1 MNGIASFSK
10 RYAAVILLLIVI
22 SLIGVISGGDP
33 TAMQVIVDRAFGHV
47 VEILVK
53 VFWEIPYIKMPL
65 IVFVLIAGAIFFT
78 FRFNFINVRGFIH
91 ALHVVKGD
99 FDDPDDPGEVS
110 HFQALASAL
119 SATVGLGN
127 IAGVAVAV
135 TLGGPGA
142 IIWMVIAAV
151 FGMTS
156 KFAES
161 TLGQMYRIVDED
173 GEVQG
178 GPMVYLRD
186 GLAEL
191 KMGGLGKVLSVL
203 FAVLCIGGSFG
214 GGNMFQANQSFQAIS
229 QTIPALGGEK
239 ATANIK
245 IAANQPF
252 EIPTNR
258 FLIRF
263 TADAT
268 SEDSRSTQY
277 RPMQDLSITKNN
289 WKSEKGKFTI
299 LIEAEATKSGD
310 AYNHGANT
318 PLTMELGSVQALAGQ
333 GRKISWVRQGM
344 WTDKELSLEENS
356 RPAVSAIGMQVM
368 STEKFR
374 GGTGDFA
381 WLYGILLAVLVGVV
395 IIGGIKRIAKVAD
408 KIVPAMA
415 ILYVFSAMAILILN
429 YEAVPGAI
437 AIMFKSAFNLDAG
450 FGGLMGVIVQGVRR
464 AAFSNEA
471 GTGSAAI
478 AHAAAK
484 TKYAVREGLVA
495 SIGPFIDTI
504 VICFMT
510 GIVIVVT
517 GVYADPATAGLEGV
531 LLTGAAFEK
540 SLSSASGVLL
550 SIAVMLFAFST
561 MISWSYYGERSW
573 TFLFGKEQT
582 LAYRILFVIF
592 VWIGCVSS
600 LSNVIDFSDIMILSM
615 AFPNILGVVLLS
627 GKVKTALN
635 EYWTSYKNGE
645 FVKYKK

>member
-1 MNGIASFSK
+1 MNFAK
-10 RYAAVILLLIVI
+10 RYAAVLLLLIAIAVV
-22 SLIGVISGGDP
+22 GVVAGGDP
-33 TAMQVIVDRAFGHV
+33 TAMQVYVDRAFGSIV
-47 VEILVK
+47 GVLAN
-53 VFWEIPYIKMPL
+53 VFWTVPGIQMPL
-65 IVFVLIAGAIFFT
+65 IVLVLISGAIFFT
-78 FRFNFINVRGFIH
+78 FRFAFINIRGFGH
-91 ALHVVKGD
+91 AIKVVKGD
-99 FDDPDDPGEVS
+99 YDDPDDPGEVS

-142 IIWMVIAAV
+142 IIWMVIAAI

-191 KMGGLGKVLSVL
+191 KMGPLGKVLSVL

-214 GGNMFQANQSFQAIS
+214 GGNMFQANQSFQAIA

-239 ATANIK
+239 STAKIKVVTAT
-245 IAANQPF
+245 PF
-252 EIPTNR
+252 DMPSNR
-258 FLIRF
+258 FLVKF
-263 TADAT
+263 TASPVNDSSPST
-268 SEDSRSTQY
+268 SY
-277 RPMQDLSITKNN
+277 RPAKDLSIAAAD
-289 WKSEKGKFTI
+289 WKKEGGEFTI
-299 LIEAEATKSGD
+299 FVEAEAFKSGTVFD
-310 AYNHGANT
+310 LKESTSLVMEFGAIKAIN
-318 PLTMELGSVQALAGQ
+318 GY
-333 GRKISWVRQGM
+333 GREVKWQRQGV
-344 WTDKELSLEENS
+344 WSDKELKLDKDK
-356 RPAVSAIGMQVM
+356 RPDVSGVESSISNA
-368 STEKFR
+368 EKFR
-374 GGTGDFA
+374 GGTGDLG
-381 WLYGILLAVLVGVV
+381 WLYGILLAILVGIV

-408 KIVPAMA
+408 KVVPAMGV
-415 ILYVFSAMAILILN
+415 LYVFSAITILILN
-429 YEAVPGAI
+429 MDAVPGAI
-437 AIMFKSAFNLDAG
+437 SIMFKSAFSMEAG
-450 FGGLMGVIVQGVRR
+450 FGGLMGVIVQGVKR

-471 GTGSAAI
+471 GVGSAAI

-484 TKYAVREGLVA
+484 TKYAIREGLVA

-504 VICFMT
+504 IICFMT

-540 SLSSASGVLL
+540 SLPAFSGILL
-550 SIAVMLFAFST
+550 SIAVILFAFST

-573 TFLFGKEQT
+573 TFLFGKDQ
-582 LAYRILFVIF
+582 AMPYRILFCVF

-600 LSNVIDFSDIMILSM
+600 LQNVIDFSDIMILSM

-627 GKVKTALN
+627 GKIKVALG
-635 EYWTSYKNGE
+635 EYWTALKNGE
-645 FVKYKK
+645 FKETGK